1 MKTKTN
7 KEKKVERCLSALH
20 FAAGEMR
27 RNLTMLHS
35 MGYMEVQE
43 DDGDERFLYQTWQWM
58 LLLGLNRLS
67 PGASETEDSE
77 FLLSDLLRYSIET
90 SIPSVHLHGCSIR
103 QTDNGLIFCISGE
116 FRDEDE
122 LRRLHENLV
131 ESLNRTTKH
140 KRRKKS
146 DKSHWDY

>member
-1 MKTKTN
+1 MKRKTK
-7 KEKKVERCLSALH
+7 KEMIAERCLSALRL
-20 FAAGEMR
+20 AASEMR
-27 RNLTMLHS
+27 ENLSMLHA

-58 LLLGLNRLS
+58 LFLGLNRLS
-67 PGASETEDSE
+67 PGASEREDSE

-90 SIPSVHLHGCSIR
+90 SIPSVHLQGCSILR
-103 QTDNGLIFCISGE
+103 TDNGLNFCISGE
-116 FRDEDE
+116 VRDEDG

-140 KRRKKS
+140 KQRKKS
-146 DKSHWDY
+146 NHSCRTY